1 MDSPGKRETKGSWRR
16 AGING
21 RQEIYIHTENSLCV
35 GINEVQIMQEIVLE
49 ERLTC
54 IYQTGLSKLW
64 NNHGDVTKGAGNV
77 WEAQWAWGPDPN
89 WAQVLLWL

>member
-1 MDSPGKRETKGSWRR
+1 
-16 AGING
+16 
-21 RQEIYIHTENSLCV
+21 
-35 GINEVQIMQEIVLE
+35 MQEIVLE

-64 NNHGDVTKGAGNV
+64 NNHGGVTKEAGNV